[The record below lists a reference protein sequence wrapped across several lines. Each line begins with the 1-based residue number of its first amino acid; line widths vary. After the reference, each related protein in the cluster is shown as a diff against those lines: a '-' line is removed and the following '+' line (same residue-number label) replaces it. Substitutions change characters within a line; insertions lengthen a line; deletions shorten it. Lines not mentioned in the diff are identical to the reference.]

1 MKHTNISLYFCMNHT
16 YAQFGL
22 NNRFRIPCME
32 RVLVKPPWAKIQ
44 WYPSVPRPSITESL
58 VGGPVEGEW
67 QEQIYGRIEE
77 LKEQIRPFDRTELW
91 DLAKRITNPYELIST
106 HSNRLR
112 LPKSICCL
120 TPLSRS
126 FFKMIECLAY
136 LDFFERHKQPKLK
149 SLHICEGPGGFVE
162 AFHYQA
168 DQKQRTISGSYAMT
182 LRSTH
187 AMIPGWRRATQFLQ
201 KRTNIHLLFG
211 PNRTG
216 DIYEPENQAACA
228 EVVGAGAHLV
238 TADGGFDFSDDFHA
252 QEKNIFRLLVCSSII
267 ILTSVAVEGDCVL
280 KMFDC
285 NSAATRDL
293 ITILGSCFSS
303 WTMIKPV
310 TSRPC
315 NSEWYFIGKGAHRER
330 KAAIQLLQTVRD
342 GLAQNPPKHYVRLL
356 STNPIEETLNTIQ
369 HVRVE
374 AQMAALQR
382 VLEFCHQSPTND
394 HKPLW
399 ESQIEPS
406 LHWCSAFRIPA
417 NCKPRIE

>member
-1 MKHTNISLYFCMNHT
+1 
-16 YAQFGL
+16 
-22 NNRFRIPCME
+22 ME
-32 RVLVKPPWAKIQ
+32 RGISKPPWANIQ
-44 WYPSVPRPSITESL
+44 WFSSVSRTIVTESP
-58 VGGPVEGEW
+58 GPIEGDWE
-67 QEQIYGRIEE
+67 EQTHETIES

-106 HSNRLR
+106 HSNRLK

-126 FFKMIECLAY
+126 FFKMVECLQI
-136 LDFFERHKQPKLK
+136 LDFFTRHKQPKLK

-168 DQKQRTISGSYAMT
+168 EQKQRIISASYAMT

-201 KRTNIHLLFG
+201 KHTNIQLLYG

-216 DIYEPENQAACA
+216 DIYEPENQECCVEAL
-228 EVVGAGAHLV
+228 GPGGAHLV

-267 ILTSVAVEGDCVL
+267 LLSCVAVEGDCVL
-280 KMFDC
+280 KLFDC
-285 NSAATRDL
+285 NSGATRDL
-293 ITILGSCFSS
+293 IAILASCFSS
-303 WTMIKPV
+303 WSLVKPV

-315 NSEWYFIGKGAHRER
+315 NSEWYFIGKGAYRER

-342 GLAQNPPKHYVRLL
+342 GLALDPPTQYVRLL
-356 STNPIEETLNTIQ
+356 KENPIEETLNQIQ
-369 HVRVE
+369 HTRVE
-374 AQMAALQR
+374 SQMIALRR
-382 VLEFCHQSPTND
+382 VLEFCHQSPKDN
-394 HKPLW
+394 HISLW

-406 LHWCSAFRIPA
+406 LHWCSTFRIPA

>member
-1 MKHTNISLYFCMNHT
+1 MNWSKQVWRET
-16 YAQFGL
+16 Y
-22 NNRFRIPCME
+22 ME
-32 RVLVKPPWAKIQ
+32 RVIVKPPWTHIQ
-44 WYPSVPRPSITESL
+44 WFSAVSRTVCTKSSL
-58 VGGPVEGEW
+58 PKEGEW
-67 QEQIYGRIEE
+67 EEQTHNTIES

-126 FFKMIECLAY
+126 FFKMIECLQL
-136 LDFFERHKQPKLK
+136 LDFFTRHKQPKLK

-168 DQKQRTISGSYAMT
+168 DQKQRTIRASYAMT

-187 AMIPGWRRATQFLQ
+187 VMIPGWRRATQFLQ
-201 KRTNIHLLFG
+201 KHTNIHLLLG

-216 DIYEPENQAACA
+216 DIYEAENQDACSEA
-228 EVVGAGAHLV
+228 LGPGGAHLV

-267 ILTSVAVEGDCVL
+267 ILSSLAVEGDCVL
-280 KMFDC
+280 KLFDC
-285 NSAATRDL
+285 NSGATRDL
-293 ITILGSCFSS
+293 IAILASCFSS
-303 WTMIKPV
+303 WTLVKPV

-315 NSEWYFIGKGAHRER
+315 NSEWYFIGKGAYRDR
-330 KAAIQLLQTVRD
+330 TDAIQLLQIVRD
-342 GLAQNPPKHYVRLL
+342 GLAEQPPKQYVRLL
-356 STNPIEETLNTIQ
+356 EMNPIEDSLKQIQ
-369 HVRVE
+369 EARVE
-374 AQMAALQR
+374 IQMCALKR
-382 VLEFCHQSPTND
+382 VLAFCNQSQSSEQTQ
-394 HKPLW
+394 LW
-399 ESQIEPS
+399 KAQVEPS
-406 LHWCSAFRIPA
+406 IHWCSAFRIPA

>member
-1 MKHTNISLYFCMNHT
+1 
-16 YAQFGL
+16 
-22 NNRFRIPCME
+22 ME
-32 RVLVKPPWAKIQ
+32 RVIVKPPWAKTQ
-44 WYPSVPRPSITESL
+44 WFPSVSRTILSDGST
-58 VGGPVEGEW
+58 GPIEGEW
-67 QEQIYGRIEE
+67 EEQTHDTIEAM
-77 LKEQIRPFDRTELW
+77 KEQIRPFDRTELW

-106 HSNRLR
+106 HSNRLK

-126 FFKMIECLAY
+126 FFKMIECLSY

-168 DQKQRTISGSYAMT
+168 EQKQRTIVSSHAMT

-201 KRTNIHLLFG
+201 KHTNIHLLFG

-216 DIYEPENQAACA
+216 DIYEPENQTACA
-228 EVVGAGAHLV
+228 EVVGGGAHLV

-267 ILTSVAVEGDCVL
+267 ILSSVAVEGDCVL

-293 ITILGSCFSS
+293 IAILGSCFSS
-303 WTMIKPV
+303 WTMVKPV

-315 NSEWYFIGKGAHRER
+315 NSEWYFVGKGAYRD
-330 KAAIQLLQTVRD
+330 KKTAIQILQTVRD
-342 GLAQNPPKHYVRLL
+342 GLAQEPPNQYVRLL
-356 STNPIEETLNTIQ
+356 ESNPIEETLNHIQ
-369 HVRVE
+369 GARVE
-374 AQMAALQR
+374 SQMDALKK
-382 VLEFCHQSPTND
+382 VLEFCHQPLTTD
-394 HKPLW
+394 QVKLW
-399 ESQIEPS
+399 EAQVEPC
-406 LHWCSAFRIPA
+406 LHWCSSFRIPA
-417 NCKPRIE
+417 NCKPQIVL

>member
-1 MKHTNISLYFCMNHT
+1 MLFLYESYT
-16 YAQFGL
+16 LYPSWSKQS
-22 NNRFRIPCME
+22 FRIHCME
-32 RVLVKPPWAKIQ
+32 RVIVKPPWAKIQ
-44 WYPSVPRPSITESL
+44 WFPYVPRPTIAESAIA
-58 VGGPVEGEW
+58 GPVEGEW
-67 QEQIYGRIEE
+67 EEQIHGTIEE

-106 HSNRLR
+106 HSNRLG

-126 FFKMIECLAY
+126 FFKMIECLSY

-201 KRTNIHLLFG
+201 KHTNIHLLFG
-211 PNRTG
+211 PNKTG

-228 EVVGAGAHLV
+228 EVVGGGAHLV

-267 ILTSVAVEGDCVL
+267 ILSSVAIEGDCVL

-285 NSAATRDL
+285 NSGATRDL
-293 ITILGSCFSS
+293 IAVLGSCFSS
-303 WTMIKPV
+303 WTMMKPV

-315 NSEWYFIGKGAHRER
+315 NSEWYFIGKGAFRER
-330 KAAIQLLQTVRD
+330 KAAIQILQSVRD
-342 GLAQNPPKHYVRLL
+342 GLAQTPPKQYVRLL
-356 STNPIEETLNTIQ
+356 TTNPIEETLNRIQ
-369 HVRVE
+369 EARVE
-374 AQMAALQR
+374 TQMNALQK
-382 VLEFCHQSPTND
+382 VLEFCNQNPNVD
-394 HKPLW
+394 QNQLW
-399 ESQIEPS
+399 ETQVEPS
-406 LHWCSAFRIPA
+406 LYWCSAFRIPA
-417 NCKPRIE
+417 NCKPRIK